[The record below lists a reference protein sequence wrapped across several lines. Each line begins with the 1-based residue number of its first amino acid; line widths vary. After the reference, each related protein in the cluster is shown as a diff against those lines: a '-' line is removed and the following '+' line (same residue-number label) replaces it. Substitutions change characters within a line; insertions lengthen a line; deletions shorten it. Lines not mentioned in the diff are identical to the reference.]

1 MLKKVLTFVCLVLF
15 LGGPAY
21 WYFTTQEH
29 ASLLNEA
36 QSVKEDIEKIQENP
50 TLLAEEALDNPSA
63 VSLLLKDFILSQGE
77 EGITL
82 WRLTAKA
89 GNMSKINNLFVV
101 DKPTL
106 VYTMDDGSKLS
117 VNSVKGDIAQSQKKM
132 RFVDNVVVQH
142 NDQELSGE
150 LLVYDG
156 NEKTMTFP
164 EQAFFK
170 DSQVE
175 GSANVV
181 IWHIDSRRIEGQG
194 NIHVVFESSDIM
206 KSN

>member
-1 MLKKVLTFVCLVLF
+1 MLKKALSFFCFALI
-15 LGGPAY
+15 LGVSTY
-21 WYFTTQEH
+21 WYFTEQEH
-29 ASLLNEA
+29 SPLLDEA
-36 QSVKEDIEKIQENP
+36 QAVKEDFEKIQENP
-50 TLLAEEALDNPSA
+50 ALLAEEALENPSA
-63 VSLLLKDFILSQGE
+63 VTLLLKDFILSQGE

-89 GNMSKINNLFVV
+89 GNMSKVNNLFIV

-117 VNSVKGDIAQSQKKM
+117 VNSVKGDVEQSQKKM
-132 RFVDNVVVQH
+132 RFIDNVHVQH
-142 NDQELSGE
+142 NDQKLSGE

-181 IWHIDSRRIEGQG
+181 IWHIDSRLIEGQG

>member
-1 MLKKVLTFVCLVLF
+1 
-15 LGGPAY
+15 
-21 WYFTTQEH
+21 
-29 ASLLNEA
+29 
-36 QSVKEDIEKIQENP
+36 
-50 TLLAEEALDNPSA
+50 
-63 VSLLLKDFILSQGE
+63 
-77 EGITL
+77 
-82 WRLTAKA
+82 
-89 GNMSKINNLFVV
+89 
-101 DKPTL
+101 
-106 VYTMDDGSKLS
+106 
-117 VNSVKGDIAQSQKKM
+117 M
-132 RFVDNVVVQH
+132 RFIDNVHVQH
-142 NDQELSGE
+142 NDQKLSGE

-181 IWHIDSRRIEGQG
+181 IWHIDSRLIEGQG